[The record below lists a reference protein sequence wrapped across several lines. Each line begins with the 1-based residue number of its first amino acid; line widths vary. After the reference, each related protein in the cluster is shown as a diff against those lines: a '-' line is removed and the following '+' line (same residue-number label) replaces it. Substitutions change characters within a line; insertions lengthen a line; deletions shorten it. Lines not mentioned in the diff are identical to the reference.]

1 MTKKR
6 GLLPSMTMPY
16 LDWLKTRNPTLYK
29 MVNDREESIKKLY
42 KKK

>member
-6 GLLPSMTMPY
+6 GLLPGMRKPY
-16 LDWLKTRNPTLYK
+16 LEWLKTRNPTLYK
-29 MVNDREESIKKLY
+29 MVVNREESIKKLY